1 MVYCYNFLRPFVN
14 ISLDRC
20 CSLLSHVAS
29 EYDSVEGCVGLYSYP
44 LPSSCN
50 CTSAGSGVWCLGI
63 IKKKLLDIC
72 LGVTGV

>member
-1 MVYCYNFLRPFVN
+1 MVYCYNFFRPSVN

-50 CTSAGSGVWCLGI
+50 CTSAGFGVWCLGI
-63 IKKKLLDIC
+63 IKKNFLTS
-72 LGVTGV
+72 V